1 METSLK
7 NGFAQIFSCRPKDL
21 SCPKFGGAGAPLAP
35 SPARTPMTH
44 TVNIHSLKHHCK
56 HCFVN
61 SENKTKKKEISVTSL
76 RNKRS
81 SQVNSE
87 NKSKRKRNVLFL

>member
-56 HCFVN
+56 HCFLN
-61 SENKTKKKEISVTSL
+61 SENKTKKKRNQCHFFTKQTKLAGKL
-76 RNKRS
+76 RK
-81 SQVNSE
+81 
-87 NKSKRKRNVLFL
+87 